1 MRNLCGDSERSETMA
16 EVSIIIASY
25 NTRDFTLQCLKSIYD
40 NVKNL
45 SFEVICIDNNSRDG
59 SPALIREKF
68 PEVIL
73 IKNEEN
79 LGYAKA
85 NNLGISRSVGQYVVL
100 LNSDTVVMPGSLE
113 HVIEFMRFHPDA
125 GAASPKLLNPD
136 GTIQYCIRTLPSITT
151 AIFQS
156 LRWHVLFP
164 GNRITEKY
172 YKTTLNY
179 DDVLSVDSIGTTCYA
194 IRRQVLNDIGF
205 LDERFIMYNVDLDL
219 NKRIKDAGYNVYFLP
234 EARVIHYGGVSVNQN
249 SYRGLIEQHQGM
261 WLMYKK
267 HYAGKRSGII
277 NYFIF
282 LVIKLR
288 LLVYLLRAFCI
299 KDKRVVKGPGAS
311 KKQYT
316 VQGSANVEKLF

>member
-1 MRNLCGDSERSETMA
+1 MKEA
-16 EVSIIIASY
+16 SIIIASY
-25 NTRDFTLQCLKSIYD
+25 NTKDFTLQCLKSIYE

-59 SPALIREKF
+59 SPDLIREKF
-68 PEVIL
+68 PEVVL
-73 IKNEEN
+73 IENEEN

-85 NNLGISRSVGQYVVL
+85 NNIGISKSVGQYVIL

-113 HVIEFMRFHPDA
+113 HVVEFMRSHPDA

-156 LRWHVLFP
+156 LRWHQFFP

-172 YKTTLNY
+172 YKTSLNY
-179 DDVLSVDSIGTTCYA
+179 DEVLSVDSIGTTCYA
-194 IRRQVLNDIGF
+194 IRRAV
-205 LDERFIMYNVDLDL
+205 LDEVGLLDEEFRMYNVDLDF
-219 NKRIKDAGYNVYFLP
+219 NKRIKNAGYNIYFLP
-234 EARVIHYGGVSVNQN
+234 EARIIHYGGVSVNQN

-267 HYAGKRSGII
+267 HYAEKRSRII
-277 NYFIF
+277 NYFIY
-282 LVIKLR
+282 LAIKLR

-311 KKQYT
+311 EKQYK
-316 VQGSANVEKLF
+316 VQGNADAGGLY

>member
-1 MRNLCGDSERSETMA
+1 MT

-25 NTRDFTLQCLKSIYD
+25 NTREFTLQCLKSIYD

-59 SPALIREKF
+59 SAGSIREMF
-68 PEVIL
+68 PEVVL
-73 IKNEEN
+73 IEAEKNQ
-79 LGYAKA
+79 GYAKA
-85 NNLGISRSVGQYVVL
+85 NNFGISRSVGQYVIL

-113 HVIEFMRFHPDA
+113 DVIEFMRSHPDA

-156 LRWHVLFP
+156 LRWHELFP

-172 YKTTLNY
+172 YQTALDY
-179 DDVLSVDSIGTTCYA
+179 DEILSVDSIGTTCYA
-194 IRRQVLNDIGF
+194 IKREVLDNIGL
-205 LDERFIMYNVDLDL
+205 LDERFMMYNVDLDL

-234 EARVIHYGGVSVNQN
+234 KAKIIHYGGVSVNQN

-267 HYAGKRSGII
+267 HYASKRSGFVSC
-277 NYFIF
+277 FIF
-282 LVIKLR
+282 FAINLR

-316 VQGSANVEKLF
+316 LQGNANVENFLRD